1 MSENNVFKKRFYDLE
16 KEEQWLNE
24 MSEKGLAM
32 KEIKCGIFKDTYYF
46 EPCDKKYIF
55 RIDYN
60 SELPVLEEITSPY
73 VMFVTSTYEAEF
85 LVCRREKVYFR
96 KAEEKGDFPPIYTT
110 AESRLSVEKRKF
122 RQFIILALLF
132 VFDIVMYCTPLGAA
146 LNLAVNSPSVW
157 LKLIAFTVA
166 TVFLVYCIVM
176 AYRHYKKIAEIKKNM
191 KD

>member
-1 MSENNVFKKRFYDLE
+1 MSEKHEYRKRFYDLE

-60 SELPVLEEITSPY
+60 SEAPVLEEITSPH

-96 KAEEKGDFPPIYTT
+96 KAEENGDFPPIYTSL
-110 AESRLSVEKRKF
+110 ESRIAAEKKWF
-122 RQFIILALLF
+122 RNYLILAMTC
-132 VFDIVMYCTPLGAA
+132 VFTELWWRWGYNSIQILRAGFAVSGICFLPAA
-146 LNLAVNSPSVW
+146 VANIY
-157 LKLIAFTVA
+157 LI
-166 TVFLVYCIVM
+166 VYCVVR
-176 AYRHYKKIAEIKKNM
+176 AFRHYKKINELKNR
-191 KD
+191 